1 MSVMKTDSEREV
13 ARRHAK
19 QAALVLSLVGSAY
32 IMGAVI
38 PSGEY
43 SWLRWL
49 ALLPL
54 LATIRVCRPHEAML
68 CGVLWG
74 LTLCTFSVAAGGAGF
89 IPSVWSLALAGAIPA
104 FYTGAGAW
112 LTRRIGFS
120 PFVLGVA
127 WMGVEVACEPL
138 GLRSGLLAGAWSD
151 GIVLHWVGSALGYV
165 LAAFVVAYV
174 SAWLLSAVTR
184 VRIVI
189 PPPRPAAESRE
200 NGTLLVPQTFSC
212 FPLLAIPPSQPRAPP
227 RHRPVIGS
235 MSLVRCCG

>member
-1 MSVMKTDSEREV
+1 MVTVSSIMSAMKTDGGREV
-13 ARRHAK
+13 TRRHAK
-19 QAALVLSLVGSAY
+19 RAALVLSLVGSAY
-32 IMGAVI
+32 VMGAVI

-54 LATIRVCRPHEAML
+54 LASIRLCRPHGAML
-68 CGVLWG
+68 CGALWG
-74 LTLCTFSVAAGGAGF
+74 LTLCMFSAAAGSAAF
-89 IPSVWSLALAGAIPA
+89 SPSVCSLALAAAIPA

-120 PFVLGVA
+120 PLVLGVG
-127 WMGVEVACEPL
+127 WMGVELAFEPL
-138 GLRSGLLAGAWSD
+138 GLRSSLLAGARGD

-184 VRIVI
+184 VRIVM
-189 PPPRPAAESRE
+189 PQARTAFGAGYLR
-200 NGTLLVPQTFSC
+200 TLLLPQDVPNTSLLFIEATRPRGPPLHWCLQT
-212 FPLLAIPPSQPRAPP
+212 P
-227 RHRPVIGS
+227 
-235 MSLVRCCG
+235 